1 MSVRQHAAFT
11 PSAPEQRAQ
20 VHAQKR
26 CAGMDRICSRTVQVL
41 WPSDCLA
48 AVVSAR
54 MDVPMREPDAARPA
68 RRAANPH
75 APTHAIK
82 LPPMRSLALGIG
94 ICAKG
99 AARRGGGGWRQPQT
113 ACSARCTGKERPRGR
128 GPSPSAP
135 TDSQNMGFLPRTRR
149 CFKACSPFD
158 GAARGRNAGRR
169 HRRYSM
175 GRISVLPAGES
186 ETGFSSLNQTKSRGP
201 LGFTL
206 ALLHGCKQNRLYGIF
221 FSPS

>member
-1 MSVRQHAAFT
+1 
-11 PSAPEQRAQ
+11 
-20 VHAQKR
+20 
-26 CAGMDRICSRTVQVL
+26 MDRICSRTVQVL

-99 AARRGGGGWRQPQT
+99 AARRGGGVADSPRQLARRGALGRNDRGGVALPHPLRQT
-113 ACSARCTGKERPRGR
+113 AKTWGFYRERDAVSRPVA
-128 GPSPSAP
+128 PSLAP
-135 TDSQNMGFLPRTRR
+135 PATEMQGVVTEDTRWEGSL
-149 CFKACSPFD
+149 CCLEES
-158 GAARGRNAGRR
+158 RR
-169 HRRYSM
+169 QAFR
-175 GRISVLPAGES
+175 V
-186 ETGFSSLNQTKSRGP
+186 
-201 LGFTL
+201 
-206 ALLHGCKQNRLYGIF
+206 
-221 FSPS
+221 

>member
-1 MSVRQHAAFT
+1 
-11 PSAPEQRAQ
+11 
-20 VHAQKR
+20 
-26 CAGMDRICSRTVQVL
+26 MDRICSRTVQVL

-99 AARRGGGGWRQPQT
+99 AARTGGGGVADSPRQLARRGALGRNDRGGVALPHPLRQT
-113 ACSARCTGKERPRGR
+113 AKTWGFYREHDAVSRPVA
-128 GPSPSAP
+128 PSMAP
-135 TDSQNMGFLPRTRR
+135 P
-149 CFKACSPFD
+149 
-158 GAARGRNAGRR
+158 AAEMQGVVTEDIRWEG
-169 HRRYSM
+169 S
-175 GRISVLPAGES
+175 LFPAGES
-186 ETGFSSLNQTKSRGP
+186 ADWFSSLNQTKSRGP

-206 ALLHGCKQNRLYGIF
+206 ALLRGCKQNRLCGIF

>member
-1 MSVRQHAAFT
+1 
-11 PSAPEQRAQ
+11 
-20 VHAQKR
+20 
-26 CAGMDRICSRTVQVL
+26 MDRICSRTVQVL

-99 AARRGGGGWRQPQT
+99 AARRGGGLRTAPDSLLGAVHWEGTTAGAWPFPIRSDRQPKHGVST
-113 ACSARCTGKERPRGR
+113 ANT
-128 GPSPSAP
+128 
-135 TDSQNMGFLPRTRR
+135 
-149 CFKACSPFD
+149 
-158 GAARGRNAGRR
+158 
-169 HRRYSM
+169 
-175 GRISVLPAGES
+175 
-186 ETGFSSLNQTKSRGP
+186 
-201 LGFTL
+201 TL
-206 ALLHGCKQNRLYGIF
+206 FQGL
-221 FSPS
+221 

>member
-99 AARRGGGGWRQPQT
+99 AARRGGGVADSPRQLARRGALGRNDRGGVALPHPLRQT
-113 ACSARCTGKERPRGR
+113 AKNT
-128 GPSPSAP
+128 
-135 TDSQNMGFLPRTRR
+135 GFLPRTRR
-149 CFKACSPFD
+149 CFKACGPFA
-158 GAARGRNAGRR
+158 GAARCRNAGRR

-175 GRISVLPAGES
+175 GRISVSCRRIG
-186 ETGFSSLNQTKSRGP
+186 
-201 LGFTL
+201 
-206 ALLHGCKQNRLYGIF
+206 RLVF
-221 FSPS
+221 EFEPN